1 MTERRGVWLLACS
14 LLFACGAEDQLRP
27 VTVEAPSPSPS
38 GARSVPFVLPQ
49 YELTWLPTGFE
60 PSAMDAAGRIGGS
73 IKTGSSYVAAIY
85 DASAGTLD
93 TRVVSVFFRESWI
106 VAMNARG
113 DVVGGAA
120 GDPRYG
126 GPTGMCPF
134 VRYADGTAAF
144 LFAEHGMPVTSGE
157 APAVDAAGGAY
168 GYAGLLRTGSA
179 FPFRYSRGPVKFP
192 LRHRRGFRIRR
203 GPV

>member
-14 LLFACGAEDQLRP
+14 FLFACGAEDQLRP
-27 VTVEAPSPSPS
+27 VTAEAPAPSPP

-60 PSAMDAAGRIGGS
+60 PSAMGAAGRIGGS

-93 TRVVSVFFRESWI
+93 TRVVSAGFRDSLI
-106 VAMNARG
+106 GAMNARG

-126 GPTGMCPF
+126 GPTGIHPF
-134 VRYADGTAAF
+134 VRYAGGTAAF
-144 LFAEHGMPVTSGE
+144 LFAEHGMPVPSEEGL
-157 APAVDAAGGAY
+157 ALDAEGV
-168 GYAGLLRTGSA
+168 GY
-179 FPFRYSRGPVKFP
+179 
-192 LRHRRGFRIRR
+192 
-203 GPV
+203 